1 MIRRRMGLVGVTLI
15 VLHVIL
21 VGFVAGYIVRCNSI
35 QKNALYRVQF
45 AAESYEAEDD
55 GYQLFSLFFEQRDAL
70 GSNADST
77 LTRSGMSLKISQVES
92 KCGSAESDDSDGS
105 DDSFGSLSY
114 AYSTELTGNV
124 NTTSR
129 ETETDI
135 ILYGGDFCGI
145 HFGSVL
151 GSDVMN
157 NCVLI
162 NDTLSFLLFG
172 SSSSEGMELE
182 LNGVKYEVLGV
193 VDDGQEEP
201 YLYISWNMFVRDMD
215 EYGVYASGAELCVT
229 CLELLIPEEYDGQAA
244 DIVEKVFKAE
254 DNGISCVNNTGRFGV
269 WRILSGFFERDEARY
284 QEMDSEVWYPYWEIN
299 ALRLS
304 TSLARWVI
312 RNFTAAI
319 LLILA
324 DIIYII
330 IFEKQKK
337 SVFDSKQKI

>member
-21 VGFVAGYIVRCNSI
+21 IGFVLGYVFRCSGI

-45 AAESYEAEDD
+45 AGEAYEAEDD
-55 GYQLFSLFFEQRDAL
+55 DYQLFSLFFEQNDAL
-70 GSNADST
+70 GSNADYT
-77 LTRSGMSLKISQVES
+77 LTPSGMSLKISQVES
-92 KCGSAESDDSDGS
+92 ECGSAESDESDDSDGS
-105 DDSFGSLSY
+105 DDSYGSLSY
-114 AYSTELTGNV
+114 AYSTELIGNV
-124 NTTSR
+124 NTMSR

-135 ILYGGDFCGI
+135 IIYGGDFCGI
-145 HFGSVL
+145 HFGGVL

-201 YLYISWNMFVRDMD
+201 YLYISWDMFVRDMD

-229 CLELLIPEEYDGQAA
+229 CLEMLIPEEYDGQAA
-244 DIVEKVFKAE
+244 DIIENVFKAE
-254 DNGISCVNNTGRFGV
+254 DKGIAYVNNTGRFGV
-269 WRILSGFFERDEARY
+269 GRILSAFFDRDEVGFQKMA
-284 QEMDSEVWYPYWEIN
+284 SEVGYPYWEIC

-304 TSLARWVI
+304 ISLAKWVI
-312 RNFTAAI
+312 CIFTVAF

-324 DIIYII
+324 DIICII
-330 IFEKQKK
+330 IFVKQKK
-337 SVFDSKQKI
+337 SVF